1 VLKVEDIPEAGDK
14 AVRAIENKVVELGKT
29 LPEGYNRP
37 LFDLSTLSPE
47 HLGRLGTI
55 NDGAYTIL
63 YTDRSSLLELCAER

>member
-14 AVRAIENKVVELGKT
+14 AVRAIEDKIVELGKT

-47 HLGRLGTI
+47 HLSRLETI
-55 NDGAYTIL
+55 NDGAHTPL
-63 YTDRSSLLELCAER
+63 HESLITA